1 MSTILK
7 SLKKLEQENQGVR
20 SVNPNYAYG
29 GPGSLK
35 LQGGKGRWIQ
45 NPWFRRSLLIAV
57 ILGLGASSIYFYNQ
71 SKSLNKI
78 QARLDSQERHQPKS
92 TQGKTIA
99 RKPPKTVPPKADAIA
114 PDIKKQAPRSVPP
127 SVNKVRGSNRM
138 TSAPPT
144 ARRSE
149 QPMVS
154 NNQRE
159 GKTSVDSRPRK
170 PVAKEDQNP
179 SHESVAQ
186 RRTQP
191 QTLPRAKSTKPAAR
205 TPATTRSPT
214 PDQLLPKA
222 KERQPQKQSSESFDN
237 VPTLAGGQLK
247 VHAIVW
253 SPVREDRMAVINSR
267 ILYEGDAMD
276 GYTLVAIRPDDVVV
290 RKDSGGRYRVIFG
303 HP

>member
-1 MSTILK
+1 
-7 SLKKLEQENQGVR
+7 
-20 SVNPNYAYG
+20 
-29 GPGSLK
+29 
-35 LQGGKGRWIQ
+35 
-45 NPWFRRSLLIAV
+45 
-57 ILGLGASSIYFYNQ
+57 
-71 SKSLNKI
+71 
-78 QARLDSQERHQPKS
+78 
-92 TQGKTIA
+92 
-99 RKPPKTVPPKADAIA
+99 
-114 PDIKKQAPRSVPP
+114 
-127 SVNKVRGSNRM
+127 
-138 TSAPPT
+138 
-144 ARRSE
+144 
-149 QPMVS
+149 MVS